1 VVGCAGLLVSGQL
14 WGGVQLGNSGEGG
27 LNVGDALYFED
38 FEVGTEIS
46 IGEYLVTKQ
55 EIVEFAKKWD
65 PQPFHIDERA
75 AEESAYGGLTA
86 SGSHIMAI
94 RTWLLHHGKD
104 TSNSPQPEK
113 QAAIIGALGWDEVR
127 FQNPV
132 RPGDRLFLTR
142 EVIGKRESRSKPGR
156 GVVQQ
161 LMTVTN
167 QNRETVL
174 IHKDSILVAT
184 RSGTVPQGASDR

>member
-1 VVGCAGLLVSGQL
+1 
-14 WGGVQLGNSGEGG
+14 
-27 LNVGDALYFED
+27 VGDTLYFED
-38 FEVGTEIS
+38 FEVGTKIAV
-46 IGEYLVTKQ
+46 GEYLVTKQ
-55 EIVEFAKKWD
+55 EMVEFAKKWD
-65 PQPFHIDERA
+65 PQPYHVDEKA
-75 AEESAYGGLTA
+75 GEASAYGGLTA

-104 TSNSPQPEK
+104 SSKSPQQEE

-142 EVIGKRESRSKPGR
+142 EVLEKRESRSKPDR

-161 LMTVTN
+161 LMTVSN
-167 QNRETVL
+167 QNGEPVL
-174 IHKDSILVAT
+174 IHKDSILVAKRPDT
-184 RSGTVPQGASDR
+184 ASQGAADR